1 VKKAMHIK
9 KSQNRLSLLDN
20 YIRKPICFSRVG
32 IHLKIQL
39 HPTEPAENLAI
50 LVGCIIKSNLSPILP
65 HSSCCLMVDKVV
77 ILSSSVTMEIPKLK

>member
-50 LVGCIIKSNLSPILP
+50 LVG
-65 HSSCCLMVDKVV
+65 
-77 ILSSSVTMEIPKLK
+77 